1 MKTNIKIPALFLSI
15 VLGPVVLTG
24 LPQLNQTP
32 AADEKYLSLMTGS
45 KSIPLQEKIKYHF
58 VGMEKCASECHNNE
72 KMGFQYNIMK
82 NGPHSNA
89 FNILNSGKA
98 IGYAKKTGIEEN
110 PQESQI
116 CLKCHVT
123 GGGLDSSFF
132 AATYRKEEGVTCEA
146 CHKGAFISKA
156 FIPKAEDCLSC
167 HNDSV
172 HRIPHFNF
180 TRKIE
185 KISHP
190 GPKVIPKETSLFH
203 LSPGRMVGIS

>member
-1 MKTNIKIPALFLSI
+1 MKTYIKIPAFLLSI
-15 VLGPVVLTG
+15 VAGPVILTG
-24 LPQLNQTP
+24 LAQLNHSTP
-32 AADEKYLSLMTGS
+32 ATEKFASFLTGS
-45 KSIPLQEKIKYHF
+45 KSIPVQERVKYHF

-89 FNILNSGKA
+89 FKILNSGKGA
-98 IGYAKKTGIEEN
+98 GYAKKAGIIVN
-110 PQESQI
+110 QQESQV

-156 FIPKAEDCLSC
+156 FIPKAEDCLNC

-180 TRKIE
+180 TRNIE

-190 GPKVIPKETSLFH
+190 RPKVIPKETVLFP
-203 LSPGRMVGIS
+203 LTPGRTVRMN

>member
-1 MKTNIKIPALFLSI
+1 VKTNIKIPAFLLSV
-15 VLGPVVLTG
+15 VLGPVIFTG
-24 LPQLNQTP
+24 LIQINQATT
-32 AADEKYLSLMTGS
+32 ADEKFASSLILS
-45 KSIPLQEKIKYHF
+45 KSIPLQEKVKYHY

-72 KMGFQYNIMK
+72 KMGFQYNRMK

-89 FNILNSGKA
+89 FKILNSGKGA
-98 IGYAKKTGIEEN
+98 VYAKKAGIKEN
-110 PQESQI
+110 PQESQV

-146 CHKGAFISKA
+146 CHKGAYISKA
-156 FIPKAEDCLSC
+156 FIPKAEDCLKC

-172 HRIPHFNF
+172 HRISHFNF
-180 TRKIE
+180 TRNIE

-190 GPKVIPKETSLFH
+190 RPKVNPKETML
-203 LSPGRMVGIS
+203 LPLTQGRIVQMS